1 MGTLGSGNHYLELQL
16 VEEVFDTGTA
26 ERFELGKGDLVLSIH
41 CGSRGLGHQIG
52 TDYLRRMVLA
62 APSFGIDLPDRELAC
77 VPIESPLGQDYLGA
91 MRAGI
96 HCALANRQIITHLV
110 RQVFAEVLPAARLT
124 LLYDVSHNTCKEEE
138 HVVDGQRKRLFVHRK
153 GATRAFPP
161 GHLDLPEA
169 IRDVGQPVLIGGTMG
184 TASYVLVGT
193 RESMDLAFGSA
204 CHGAGRAMSRHAA
217 LRRWRAREVI
227 DELARR
233 GILVRGHSYR
243 DVAEEAPSAYKD
255 VSVVVE
261 AADRA
266 GLARKVAR
274 LVPLVCIKG

>member
-1 MGTLGSGNHYLELQL
+1 
-16 VEEVFDTGTA
+16 
-26 ERFELGKGDLVLSIH
+26 
-41 CGSRGLGHQIG
+41 
-52 TDYLRRMVLA
+52 
-62 APSFGIDLPDRELAC
+62 
-77 VPIESPLGQDYLGA
+77 
-91 MRAGI
+91 
-96 HCALANRQIITHLV
+96 V